1 LVQEALILLNNGPEC
16 KSSDGG
22 NSDMPKR
29 SWKVY
34 YLSEK
39 VDILDIM
46 MKEKRIIC

>member
-1 LVQEALILLNNGPEC
+1 
-16 KSSDGG
+16 
-22 NSDMPKR
+22 MPKR